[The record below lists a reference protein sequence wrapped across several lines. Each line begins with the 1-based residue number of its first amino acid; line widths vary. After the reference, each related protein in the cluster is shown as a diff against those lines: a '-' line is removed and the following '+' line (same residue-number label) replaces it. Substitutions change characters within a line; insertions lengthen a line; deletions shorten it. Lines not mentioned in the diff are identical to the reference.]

1 MTYNYLREETKDVI
15 DYIKNELTF
24 TKRLDLLASGKQ
36 QAAEDLNEKLFNVDS
51 ITGNGSGSYTFNT
64 LQAERNLVGN
74 WEILRT
80 AIDELDPSFDAIHKG
95 AEACDVLVRI
105 YLLPTAI
112 DDAITKL
119 WKKDE
124 NS

>member
-1 MTYNYLREETKDVI
+1 MKNYLMWI
-15 DYIKNELTF
+15 P
-24 TKRLDLLASGKQ
+24 LLAM
-36 QAAEDLNEKLFNVDS
+36 EVVL
-51 ITGNGSGSYTFNT
+51 TP
-64 LQAERNLVGN
+64 ERNLVGN